1 MSSSL
6 PFALQALWVGLAA
19 IVAGLISALAGGGSL
34 ISFPALTAIRLP
46 EVRANLNTTV
56 ALAPG
61 YLGSTVAQRRER
73 RDQQKLLWV
82 LFRPA
87 PPAAWWGG
95 FCCCIA
101 ASGCSPSWCRS

>member
-19 IVAGLISALAGGGSL
+19 IVAGLINALAGGGSL

-46 EVRANLNTTV
+46 EVMANLNNTV

-61 YLGSTVAQRRER
+61 HLGATVAQRRER
-73 RDQQKLLWV
+73 RVQQRRLL
-82 LFRPA
+82 LLLPA
-87 PPAAWWGG
+87 GAAGG
-95 FCCCIA
+95 LVEVCCCCIA
-101 ASGCSPSWCRS
+101 ASGCSPSW